1 LEIPCWILDI
11 SPDFCGMKILMV
23 CLGNICR
30 SPLAEGIMKQ
40 KIREAGLDWEVDSA
54 GTGHWHAGQ
63 LPDRRSIV
71 TAGQHGIDITDQRA
85 RQFQVA
91 DFERF
96 DKIFVMDTQNLRDVQ
111 RLARTEEHRAKVGL
125 MLNQIHPGQE
135 RSVPDPYHDDDGF
148 EEVFQ
153 MLDRACEAFVA
164 SPRKNT

>member
-1 LEIPCWILDI
+1 
-11 SPDFCGMKILMV
+11 
-23 CLGNICR
+23 
-30 SPLAEGIMKQ
+30 MKQ
-40 KIREAGLDWEVDSA
+40 KIREAELGWTVDSA

-96 DKIFVMDTQNLRDVQ
+96 DKIFVMDTQNLRDVL
-111 RLARTEEHRAKVGL
+111 RLARTAEHRAKVEL
-125 MLNQIHPGQE
+125 MLDQIHPGQD

-148 EEVFQ
+148 EEVYEL
-153 MLDRACEAFVA
+153 LDRACEAFMA
-164 SPRKNT
+164 HPPR

>member
-1 LEIPCWILDI
+1 
-11 SPDFCGMKILMV
+11 MKILMV

-40 KIREAGLDWEVDSA
+40 KIREAELDWMVDSA

-71 TAGQHGIDITDQRA
+71 TAGQHGIDIMDQRA

-96 DKIFVMDTQNLRDVQ
+96 DKIFVMDTQNRRDVW
-111 RLARTEEHRAKVGL
+111 RLARTEEHRAKVEL
-125 MLNQIHPGQE
+125 ILDQIHLGQD
-135 RSVPDPYHDDDGF
+135 RSVPDPYYDDDGF
-148 EEVFQ
+148 EEVFE
-153 MLDRACEAFVA
+153 MLDRACEAFLA
-164 SPRKNT
+164 PRKNP

>member
-1 LEIPCWILDI
+1 
-11 SPDFCGMKILMV
+11 MKILMV

-40 KIREAGLDWEVDSA
+40 KIREAEFDWEVDSA
-54 GTGHWHAGQ
+54 GTGHWHAGE

-96 DKIFVMDTQNLRDVQ
+96 DKIFVMDMQNLRDVL
-111 RLARTEEHRAKVGL
+111 RLAQTEEHRAKVEL
-125 MLNQIHPGQE
+125 MLGQIHPGEE
-135 RSVPDPYHDDDGF
+135 RSVPDPYYDDNGF
-148 EEVFQ
+148 EEVFK
-153 MLDRACEAFVA
+153 MLNRACESFVA
-164 SPRKNT
+164 REGLI

>member
-1 LEIPCWILDI
+1 
-11 SPDFCGMKILMV
+11 MKILMV

-40 KIREAGLDWEVDSA
+40 KIREAEFDWKVDSA

-111 RLARTEEHRAKVGL
+111 RLAQNDAHRAKVEL
-125 MLNQIHPGQE
+125 ILNQSHPGE
-135 RSVPDPYHDDDGF
+135 DRSVPDPYHDDDGF
-148 EEVFQ
+148 EAVYL
-153 MLDRACEAFVA
+153 MLDRACEAYTGKFL
-164 SPRKNT
+164 NT